1 MDYRSILEQAQHYVR
16 SFFDTHINDRLIYHN
31 RDHTEKVAAAA
42 RQIADH
48 YQLNDTDFFIVNTAA
63 WFHDIGYLTGNG
75 PGHEERGAGM
85 AASFLAGTG
94 VQQGVIDAIRGCILS
109 TKLPQR
115 AEGLLQQIVCDADL
129 FHLGTDEFGEI
140 NKLVRKEAEAM
151 QGKKISKEEWR
162 RGTIGFVESHQY
174 YTDYC
179 RSLLNEKQQENLDRQ
194 KRKEEEAQ
202 EELSRHGGHGEH
214 SEQSGH
220 GGHAGRG
227 GHGGGAAG
235 ASGAGSKSGGGGK
248 SAAARISGAA
258 AGLDGSTSP
267 GDPNPLDELL
277 REHGVTDKEG
287 EDGQGAEE
295 RAVAETERKS
305 TEKTGTEK
313 AGTKK
318 KNKKND
324 PGRGIDTVFR
334 ITSNNNQ
341 RLSTQAD
348 SKAHILIQVN
358 SIIISVLLSLL
369 LRKIEDHTNLEIPAI
384 ILLSVNLVTIIFSI
398 LATRPQIPTGTFS
411 KADLQQKKV
420 NLLFFGNFY
429 RMNLE
434 EYAAGMLQ
442 MMDDKDF
449 LYGSLIR
456 DVYNQGIVL
465 GRKYRWLR
473 MSYNVFMYGLI
484 ASVLAFVIAAL
495 GYPGK

>member
-1 MDYRSILEQAQHYVR
+1 M
-16 SFFDTHINDRLIYHN
+16 
-31 RDHTEKVAAAA
+31 
-42 RQIADH
+42 
-48 YQLNDTDFFIVNTAA
+48 
-63 WFHDIGYLTGNG
+63 G
-75 PGHEERGAGM
+75 
-85 AASFLAGTG
+85 
-94 VQQGVIDAIRGCILS
+94 
-109 TKLPQR
+109 
-115 AEGLLQQIVCDADL
+115 
-129 FHLGTDEFGEI
+129 
-140 NKLVRKEAEAM
+140 
-151 QGKKISKEEWR
+151 
-162 RGTIGFVESHQY
+162 
-174 YTDYC
+174 
-179 RSLLNEKQQENLDRQ
+179 
-194 KRKEEEAQ
+194 
-202 EELSRHGGHGEH
+202 
-214 SEQSGH
+214 
-220 GGHAGRG
+220 
-227 GHGGGAAG
+227 
-235 ASGAGSKSGGGGK
+235 
-248 SAAARISGAA
+248 ISGAA
-258 AGLDGSTSP
+258 GLGASDIP
-267 GDPNPLDELL
+267 GIPNPIDELL

-287 EDGQGAEE
+287 EDPQDTEE
-295 RAVAETERKS
+295 RAVAETERKGA
-305 TEKTGTEK
+305 EKK
-313 AGTKK
+313 GTKK
-318 KNKKND
+318 KDKKKD

-411 KADLQQKKV
+411 RADLEQKKV